1 MSDSKEVT
9 VKIEFQCTFPSLLDV
24 GEVMLTAA
32 AKKAIKEKLD
42 SLRKE
47 HLTDKINQLQ
57 TELTEANN
65 MLSALETSQKKAK
78 KEGVD
83 KAFEILQ
90 EQDNFMKNQ

>member
-24 GEVMLTAA
+24 SEAALTAA

-42 SLRKE
+42 SLRQE
-47 HLTDKINQLQ
+47 HLVEKINRLQ
-57 TELTEANN
+57 TEIAEANK
-65 MLSALETSQKKAK
+65 MLGELQASQKKAK
-78 KEGVD
+78 KDGVD

-90 EQDNFMKNQ
+90 EQANFMKNQ